1 MNLFKKIENWR
12 IISTLKKHPVRFS
25 QWKTVREI
33 ACIKYMSSVE
43 KARLRVICAML
54 LQQKTFIGVQGLQ
67 LTDEMKL
74 LVAAQASVPIL
85 KLGLN
90 YYSAFVQVSIYPS
103 AFWVERKIIDA
114 SGVIHYEKALLA
126 GEAWSHGPIILSWD
140 DIQRDLKQKGV
151 GHNVIIHEFVHKIDM
166 LNQGANGV
174 PPFSSNTDSE
184 NWGEVFR
191 TAFQR
196 LSRNVQHNKKLC
208 LNAYGATSPAEFL
221 AVVSEHF
228 FTEPTELK
236 AHYPRVYHE
245 LKLFYAQDP
254 AARIA

>member
-1 MNLFKKIENWR
+1 MNLFKKFENWR
-12 IISTLKKHPVRFS
+12 IISTLKKHPLRFS
-25 QWKTVREI
+25 HWKKVRELG
-33 ACIKYMSSVE
+33 CIRHMTSVE
-43 KARLRVICAML
+43 KARLRVLCIML
-54 LQQKTFIGVQGLQ
+54 LQQKTFVGVQGLD
-67 LTDEMKL
+67 LTDEMKR
-74 LVAAQASVPIL
+74 LVAAQACVPIL

-103 AFWVERKIIDA
+103 AFWVERKIMDA

-126 GEAWSHGPIILSWD
+126 GEAWSHGPVILSWD
-140 DIQRDLKQKGV
+140 DIQRDIEQGNA

-166 LNQGANGV
+166 LNEGANGV
-174 PPFSSNTDSE
+174 PPFSSSADSE

-196 LSRNVQHNKKLC
+196 LSNNIRHNKRLC

-228 FTEPTELK
+228 FTDPAKLK
-236 AHYPRVYHE
+236 EHYPRVYQE

-254 AARIA
+254 ATRIA